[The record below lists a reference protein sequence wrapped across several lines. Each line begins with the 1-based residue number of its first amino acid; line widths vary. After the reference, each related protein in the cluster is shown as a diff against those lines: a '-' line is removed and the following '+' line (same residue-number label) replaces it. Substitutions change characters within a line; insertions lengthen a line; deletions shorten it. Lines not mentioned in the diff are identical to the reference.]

1 MYHLQLNGINI
12 VRSHPCAVWVYAYVC
27 VGGTR
32 THQPTNHT
40 HATRLSLTAHSLP
53 HSLTRTGVTVTH
65 RQRGYEYIEYLLK
78 ISFIP
83 AALSAFS
90 LSSLIASATSFRS

>member
-1 MYHLQLNGINI
+1 
-12 VRSHPCAVWVYAYVC
+12 VRGVGVC
-27 VGGTR
+27 VCVCMCVGH
-32 THQPTNHT
+32 THTPTNQPHT
-40 HATRLSLTAHSLP
+40 RDTALTHSLA

>member
-1 MYHLQLNGINI
+1 M
-12 VRSHPCAVWVYAYVC
+12 RMYVC

-32 THQPTNHT
+32 AHQPTNHT
-40 HATRLSLTAHSLP
+40 HATRFNTALTHSLA

>member
-12 VRSHPCAVWVYAYVC
+12 VRSHPCAVWVYAYVYVC
-27 VGGTR
+27 VWGTR
-32 THQPTNHT
+32 TPPTNQPHT
-40 HATRLSLTAHSLP
+40 RDTALTHSLA